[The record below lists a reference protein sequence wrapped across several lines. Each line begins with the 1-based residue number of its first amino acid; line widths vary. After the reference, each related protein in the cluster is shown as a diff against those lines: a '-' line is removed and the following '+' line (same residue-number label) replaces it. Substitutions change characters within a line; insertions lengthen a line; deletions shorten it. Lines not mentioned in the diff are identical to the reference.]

1 MYGCV
6 RARARVCVCACGR
19 CALDLLE
26 QLGLTA
32 FIRPHQRVKETRQSQ
47 FALVVLGV
55 NRSQLAQ
62 HKLCKERRSARTV
75 QREAQQP
82 AELACLLSGAAR
94 ERER

>member
-1 MYGCV
+1 
-6 RARARVCVCACGR
+6 
-19 CALDLLE
+19 
-26 QLGLTA
+26 
-32 FIRPHQRVKETRQSQ
+32 
-47 FALVVLGV
+47 VVGV